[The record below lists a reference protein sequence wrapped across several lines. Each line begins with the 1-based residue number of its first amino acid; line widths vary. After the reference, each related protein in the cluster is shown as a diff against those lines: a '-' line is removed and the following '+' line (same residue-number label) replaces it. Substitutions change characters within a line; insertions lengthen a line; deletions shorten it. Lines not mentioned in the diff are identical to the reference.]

1 MVQLIYYVLNA
12 CKILN
17 VKQDMFYLE
26 QVYKEGVNQMNK
38 DQGSFENMNKRAIN
52 AERARDDA
60 NLLVECLQHK
70 VKREEMK

>member
-1 MVQLIYYVLNA
+1 MIGLILTEYFVCN
-12 CKILN
+12 
-17 VKQDMFYLE
+17 

-60 NLLVECLQHK
+60 NLLVETLQHK
-70 VKREEMK
+70 LKREEMK